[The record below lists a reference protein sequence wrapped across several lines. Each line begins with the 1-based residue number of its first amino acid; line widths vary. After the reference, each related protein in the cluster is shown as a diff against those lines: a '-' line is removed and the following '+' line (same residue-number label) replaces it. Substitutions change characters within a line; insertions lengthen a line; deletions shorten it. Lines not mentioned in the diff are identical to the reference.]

1 MPATFNKDLYIIA
14 IGASAGGIEAIH
26 TLLDHT
32 PEDSVAY
39 VIIMHLFPDYESRL
53 KEAIQQHSELEII
66 VATHGMRIE
75 SNKIYVIP
83 ADKVMTMKDR
93 VLNLEG
99 RKNPKYPNKTID
111 AFFISLAQEIGNKAI
126 GIILS
131 GMLND
136 GTKGIEAISK
146 AGGMIIIQDPA
157 TSQFDSMPNNAIASN
172 YADYILPPELM
183 PQRIFSYIQNLKK
196 QARKDESAQ

>member
-1 MPATFNKDLYIIA
+1 MPATLNNDLYIIA
-14 IGASAGGIEAIH
+14 IGASAGGIQAVR
-26 TLLDHT
+26 TLLDYT
-32 PEDSVAY
+32 LEDSVAY
-39 VIIMHLFPDYESRL
+39 VIIMHLFPDYKSRL
-53 KEAIQQHSELEII
+53 KEVIQQHSELEII
-66 VATHGMRIE
+66 EATHGMRIE

-83 ADKVMTMKDR
+83 TNKVMTMKNH
-93 VLNLEG
+93 VLNLES
-99 RKNPKYPNKTID
+99 RENPKYPNKTID

-157 TSQFDSMPNNAIASN
+157 TSQFDDMPNNAIASN

-183 PQRIFSYIQNLKK
+183 PQQILSYIRSLKK
-196 QARKDESAQ
+196 QAN